1 MSVFSPKANK
11 MKKEDVLW
19 EKVKKD
25 FPEDPALQEVH
36 YARLKIHEETRG
48 MTSEEFV
55 EYIFLSHRLSQIFTE
70 FICVYLCPSVA
81 NSFLFFVDVLKSAY
95 IRKICVIR
103 VLLL

>member
-1 MSVFSPKANK
+1 

-55 EYIFLSHRLSQIFTE
+55 KHIK
-70 FICVYLCPSVA
+70 A
-81 NSFLFFVDVLKSAY
+81 KAKKVLE
-95 IRKICVIR
+95 RK
-103 VLLL
+103 